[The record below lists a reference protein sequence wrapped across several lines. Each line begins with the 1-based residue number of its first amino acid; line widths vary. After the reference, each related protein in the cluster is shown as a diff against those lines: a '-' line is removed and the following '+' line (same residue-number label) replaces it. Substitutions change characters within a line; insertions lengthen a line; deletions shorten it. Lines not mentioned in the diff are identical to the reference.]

1 MTKIYED
8 DFGFFE
14 LESLKVDSIRFN
26 LIYLDSIQ
34 MHKLASYFQTLGFNS
49 YQKER
54 DDSKSPQKIKFNS
67 KNKFELVFILYTKYQ
82 KGTHLEFA
90 GLHAEKIYGLMKQK
104 RIKWENLREFNA
116 ILRLLD
122 LCYDRYNQ
130 PTDPINCK
138 EFIKVCF
145 QEFQIS
151 HPRTNLVVEK
161 NQQSLLFKIGNRRS
175 ARYYRLYPKDN
186 FLRFEFEIKDTQ
198 SKMNDL
204 YHLLLEYRFEELE
217 KT

>member
-1 MTKIYED
+1 MNKIYED
-8 DFGFFE
+8 DFKFFE
-14 LESLKVDSIRFN
+14 LESLNVDYIRFN
-26 LIYLDSIQ
+26 LIYLDRIK
-34 MHKLASYFQTLGFNS
+34 MLELASYFQTLQFNS
-49 YQKER
+49 YQKDR
-54 DDSKSPQKIKFNS
+54 DESKSPQKIKFNS

-82 KGTHLEFA
+82 KGTHLEFS

-186 FLRFEFEIKDTQ
+186 SLRFEFEIKDTNP
-198 SKMNDL
+198 K
-204 YHLLLEYRFEELE
+204 
-217 KT
+217 